1 MGDMADVYEETRT
14 SIRDLLDSRPPAD
27 LERPAPATPGWRV
40 RDVVAH
46 LIGDLESIPSGDFP
60 AEFFDSFGDE
70 TAIGNLNRWTT
81 GHVEKRARLSYEE
94 LLKEW
99 DERAAAMVLKMRG
112 EEPWPERVP
121 PFVDR
126 VLITDLGVHQQDI
139 YGAFGIERDRE
150 GPPVKIGVAGY
161 IAIIG
166 LRLQGD
172 GGGTIA
178 FEAPGKRWVVGNGED
193 PDATIRAS
201 RFELFRAL
209 SGRRSPEQVRAYD
222 WTGDP
227 EPFIQYFY
235 PYGVRTEALVE

>member
-1 MGDMADVYEETRT
+1 MADVYEETRA
-14 SIRDLLDSRPPAD
+14 SIRDLLDSRPPED
-27 LERPAPATPGWRV
+27 LERPVPATPGWRV

-46 LIGDLESIPSGDFP
+46 LVGDLESISAGDFP
-60 AEFFDSFGDE
+60 SEFFDSFGDE
-70 TAIGNLNRWTT
+70 AAVAKLNQWTT
-81 GHVEKRARLSYEE
+81 GHVEKRAALPGDE
-94 LLKEW
+94 LFKEW
-99 DERAAAMVLKMRG
+99 DEKAATIVPKLRG
-112 EEPWPERVP
+112 LEPWSERVP
-121 PFVDR
+121 VFVDR

-139 YGAFGIERDRE
+139 YGAYGLDRDRE
-150 GPPVKIGVAGY
+150 GPPAKIGVAGY

-235 PYGVRTEALVE
+235 PYGVRSETLVE

>member
-1 MGDMADVYEETRT
+1 M
-14 SIRDLLDSRPPAD
+14 
-27 LERPAPATPGWRV
+27 
-40 RDVVAH
+40 
-46 LIGDLESIPSGDFP
+46 
-60 AEFFDSFGDE
+60 
-70 TAIGNLNRWTT
+70 
-81 GHVEKRARLSYEE
+81 
-94 LLKEW
+94 
-99 DERAAAMVLKMRG
+99 
-112 EEPWPERVP
+112 
-121 PFVDR
+121 
-126 VLITDLGVHQQDI
+126 
-139 YGAFGIERDRE
+139 ERDRE

-172 GGGTIA
+172 GGRTIA

-235 PYGVRTEALVE
+235 PYGVRAEALVE